1 MYSIIVFF
9 HVVSTLFLGGLLA
22 FPLVMNSFS
31 SRTGNELKTA
41 LKTALSFTRAS
52 HYALVLLMMS
62 GVWMVVAYSSYPS
75 ILWIGIAILLLI
87 LIGGLIGMMH
97 KNIKRIIFAENP
109 EKKLLEHVL
118 KLKWYSWIT
127 FLLIIASIFIMTNR
141 SLFS

>member
-9 HVVSTLFLGGLLA
+9 HVVSALFLGSLLA
-22 FPLVMNSFS
+22 LPLVMNSFF
-31 SRTGNELKTA
+31 SRTGNDLKTA

-52 HYALVLLMMS
+52 HYALVLLMIS

-87 LIGGLIGMMH
+87 LIGGLIGMLH

-109 EKKLLEHVL
+109 EKKLLEHESE
-118 KLKWYSWIT
+118 LKWCSWIT
-127 FLLIIASIFIMTNR
+127 FLLIVASIFMMTNR

>member
-9 HVVSTLFLGGLLA
+9 HVVSALFLGSLLSI
-22 FPLVMNSFS
+22 PLVMNSFF

-52 HYALVLLMMS
+52 HYALVLLLIS
-62 GVWMVVAYSSYPS
+62 GVWMVVTHSSYPS
-75 ILWIGIAILLLI
+75 ILWIGIVILLLI

-109 EKKLLEHVL
+109 EKKLLEHVS

-127 FLLIIASIFIMTNR
+127 FLLIVGSIFMMTNR

>member
-9 HVVSTLFLGGLLA
+9 HVVSTLFLGSLLA
-22 FPLVMNSFS
+22 LPLVINSFS

-87 LIGGLIGMMH
+87 LIGALIGMMH
-97 KNIKRIIFAENP
+97 KIIKRIIFAENP

-118 KLKWYSWIT
+118 QLKWYSWIT
-127 FLLIIASIFIMTNR
+127 FLLIIASIFMMTNR

>member
-9 HVVSTLFLGGLLA
+9 HVVSALFLGSLLA
-22 FPLVMNSFS
+22 LPLVMNSFF
-31 SRTGNELKTA
+31 SRKGNELKTA

-52 HYALVLLMMS
+52 HYALVHLIIS

-109 EKKLLEHVL
+109 EKKLLEHVS

-127 FLLIIASIFIMTNR
+127 FLLIIASIFMMTNR